1 MIRPFDPLHGW
12 LLADSVRQVDT
23 FAVRYSNGQSDSAN
37 SLEEARQKISE
48 ATKIDQARALLPAHI
63 YRLSDR
69 RDIGSAQL
77 VETHN

>member
-1 MIRPFDPLHGW
+1 M
-12 LLADSVRQVDT
+12 DT
-23 FAVRYSNGQSDSAN
+23 FAIRYSNGQSDSAN

-48 ATKIDQARALLPAHI
+48 ATKIDQARALLAQI